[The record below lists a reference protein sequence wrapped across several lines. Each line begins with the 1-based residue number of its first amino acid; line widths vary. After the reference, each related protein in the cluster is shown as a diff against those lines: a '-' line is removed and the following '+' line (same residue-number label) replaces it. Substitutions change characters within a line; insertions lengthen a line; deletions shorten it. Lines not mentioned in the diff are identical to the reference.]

1 MKIGLVVYSH
11 TGNTFS
17 VVEKLQKELAAKG
30 HDVNIERLE
39 PVDKDDVNPSAH
51 DIEYKSLPD
60 LKQYEGY
67 VFASPVQ
74 AFSLC
79 AGMKSFLE
87 KMESLENKKTFCFVT
102 KGLPFNWTGG
112 TRAIKQFKN
121 LLETKNADIVESG
134 IIKWSSNKEKDIE
147 KLIDNVKNVF

>member
-1 MKIGLVVYSH
+1 MKIGLIVYSH

-17 VVEKLQKELAAKG
+17 VVERLQQELSAKG
-30 HDVNIERLE
+30 HEVNIERLE

-51 DIEYKSLPD
+51 EIKYKNLPD
-60 LKQYEGY
+60 LKQYEAY

-121 LLETKNADIVESG
+121 LLEAKRADILEEG
-134 IIKWSSNKEKDIE
+134 IVKWSSNKENDID
-147 KLIDNVKNVF
+147 KLVNKVKRIF